1 MTRQTR
7 VIELQEEAQR
17 LEQQLDEVVNEALA
31 IEEEVD
37 EEALTDHQAYADALV
52 EGDTTERH
60 LRGVLN
66 LVENYNCDRVTIGA
80 QRTGE
85 LAQVQDLTLD
95 IRDERKGRTGK
106 SNVAGA
112 SRAVF
117 VAAGIVDAP
126 FVDGDASIE
135 QRARAINAIEPET
148 TAWLEEQIEDLSTPD
163 VSVKNG
169 FRERLAQRRDGAA
182 ETPPSTSP
190 TSSDSPE

>member
-7 VIELQEEAQR
+7 VIDLQEEAQR
-17 LEQQLDEVVNEALA
+17 LEQRLDKAV
-31 IEEEVD
+31 
-37 EEALTDHQAYADALV
+37 EEALTIEDDIAEEDLADHQAYADALL
-52 EGDTTERH
+52 EGDTAERH
-60 LRGVLN
+60 LWGVLN
-66 LVENYNCDRVTIGA
+66 LVENYDCERVTIGA

-85 LAQVQDLTLD
+85 LAQIQDLTLD

-126 FVDGDASIE
+126 FVDGDAGIE
-135 QRARAINAIEPET
+135 QRARAINRVEPET

-169 FRERLAQRRDGAA
+169 FRERLAQRRDGTT

-190 TSSDSPE
+190 TSSDLPE